1 MYYVHESNSCT
12 NNDFYETMK
21 YSFQKVPSLTNSP
34 LLTTGQSTWVNQKE
48 ENLSFTGA
56 YSAVFILFNTFAIKT
71 TKKKDEHRWSFIQG
85 CFKTKALAQASVIKP
100 CPCTGDI
107 CSPNS
112 LRRTSRV
119 SVGFK
124 RIFSA
129 LKNCE

>member
-71 TKKKDEHRWSFIQG
+71 TKKKTSIDGVSF
-85 CFKTKALAQASVIKP
+85 KVALKQKHSHK
-100 CPCTGDI
+100 
-107 CSPNS
+107 
-112 LRRTSRV
+112 LRLLSRV
-119 SVGFK
+119 HVQE
-124 RIFSA
+124 ISA
-129 LKNCE
+129 VQTV